1 MKVLTYNQYRIAEDL
16 CEFIANPIIN
26 ESDNKDSQINGVL
39 KKLSQDLKFNYG
51 LVFTF
56 GVGVRVMYPIVEGL
70 IKNGT
75 LNVEPTMENII
86 LVSIAAL
93 TITYLEESKNK
104 AGDSEVPCDCKDK
117 PKNCDICGGTG
128 MVKSI
133 VTKQDARTIL
143 EELKLRGIGNGII
156 KKMVECFK
164 FLGSIFKSLFRNTPY
179 VVNGLIDMLAYTS
192 ILIPAMNGISA
203 IVGKYDLTIDT
214 LIGNAAAI
222 SLGIMTFLTKYGFDW
237 LVKKFKNKFGF
248 DTKNIDVP
256 TVVKPFDIIDK
267 EDDNLGDNKL
277 IK

>member
-93 TITYLEESKNK
+93 TITYLEESKNNI
-104 AGDSEVPCDCKDK
+104 A
-117 PKNCDICGGTG
+117 
-128 MVKSI
+128 
-133 VTKQDARTIL
+133 L
-143 EELKLRGIGNGII
+143 LLK
-156 KKMVECFK
+156 
-164 FLGSIFKSLFRNTPY
+164 
-179 VVNGLIDMLAYTS
+179 GLI
-192 ILIPAMNGISA
+192 
-203 IVGKYDLTIDT
+203 
-214 LIGNAAAI
+214 
-222 SLGIMTFLTKYGFDW
+222 
-237 LVKKFKNKFGF
+237 
-248 DTKNIDVP
+248 
-256 TVVKPFDIIDK
+256 
-267 EDDNLGDNKL
+267 
-277 IK
+277 